1 MSQSASRAKR
11 RLFTF
16 LYYLIS
22 ISSAIIIIVP
32 IIFIFLSS
40 FKTESEIF
48 SSPWSFPKEFSFDTY
63 IEIFLNYNMGNYFC
77 NSIFYAVTG
86 CAICLL
92 LTFPA
97 SYAICRMRWKFS
109 RLAMSYL
116 ASGLMIP
123 IHAIL
128 VPLYIFISRT
138 HIPNKIALVFIY
150 AASTMPTA
158 LFLFVGNLKSLPISM
173 EEAAVI
179 DGCSVPAM
187 LIRIVLPLSKSVGA
201 TVTVFSFLNIWN
213 DLMLAL
219 VFLSNELEKT
229 VQVGIMRFMDTYFTN
244 YGYLLS
250 AIIVAIV
257 PTVILFAFLSRQIVG
272 GLTAGAIKE

>member
-1 MSQSASRAKR
+1 MSESVSRIKTNF
-11 RLFTF
+11 FTF

-22 ISSAIIIIVP
+22 LTFSAIIIIP
-32 IIFIFLSS
+32 IIFIFFSS
-40 FKTESEIF
+40 FKTETEIF
-48 SSPWSFPKEFSFDTY
+48 SSPWSLPQTFSMSTY
-63 IEIFLNYNMGNYFC
+63 REIFLNYNMGNYFI

-86 CAICLL
+86 CAICLA

-97 SYAICRMRWKFS
+97 SYAICRMRWKA
-109 RLAMSYL
+109 RNIALSYL

-128 VPLYIFISRT
+128 VPLYIFVNRIQ
-138 HIPNKIALVFIY
+138 IPNKAALIFIY

-158 LFLFVGNLKSLPISM
+158 LFLFVGNLKSLPVSI
-173 EEAAVI
+173 EEAAII
-179 DGCSVPAM
+179 DGCSIPNLLV
-187 LIRIVLPLSKSVGA
+187 RIVLPLSKSVGA
-201 TVTVFSFLNIWN
+201 SVAVFSFLDIWN

-219 VFLSNELEKT
+219 VFLSNELDKT
-229 VQVGIMRFMDTYFTN
+229 IQVGIMRFMDTYFTN

-250 AIIVAIV
+250 AIIVAII
-257 PTVILFAFLSRQIVG
+257 PTILLFAFLSKQIVG